1 MLFILSQ
8 GNANV
13 AANCADEHTEEGEEE
28 VEDSD
33 GDIDSDLDAHKDE
46 DKLSDVGKNGVADEE
61 DDENDW
67 EDVPGTENNTDVLH
81 SEELNV
87 KKTQKRSKKKKV
99 YAASKLAS
107 HAFLAPLKM
116 KADKL
121 QRDINRLKKIKE
133 KQEKKGCKTVWT
145 ASGHVTV
152 TQDKRPRTV
161 DHKGGSRIQHTGKL
175 ALCVFMV
182 WTILEFFNAKLCT
195 VFWQSWKGTSADSY
209 FFHMQYIYSSMHN
222 HLNLVL

>member
-46 DKLSDVGKNGVADEE
+46 DKLSDVGKKGVADEE

-182 WTILEFFNAKLCT
+182 WTILEFFDAKLCT
-195 VFWQSWKGTSADSY
+195 VFWQSWK
-209 FFHMQYIYSSMHN
+209 
-222 HLNLVL
+222 